1 MSDLAKV
8 RAALES
14 RLNGMAGSLPTAW
27 ENIEYTPALGTP
39 WQRVRVLVNDPI
51 DYAITADVVEQRGIL
66 EVLLFYPRG
75 AGTATAAA
83 MAKAIADRFAPVQTL
98 TSSTTTVEIVSTASI
113 GTAFPA
119 DEWWCVPVSI
129 QWRSFT

>member
-1 MSDLAKV
+1 
-8 RAALES
+8 
-14 RLNGMAGSLPTAW
+14 
-27 ENIEYTPALGTP
+27 
-39 WQRVRVLVNDPI
+39 VLVNDPI

-119 DEWWCVPVSI
+119 DDWWCVPISI
-129 QWRSFT
+129 QWRSFA